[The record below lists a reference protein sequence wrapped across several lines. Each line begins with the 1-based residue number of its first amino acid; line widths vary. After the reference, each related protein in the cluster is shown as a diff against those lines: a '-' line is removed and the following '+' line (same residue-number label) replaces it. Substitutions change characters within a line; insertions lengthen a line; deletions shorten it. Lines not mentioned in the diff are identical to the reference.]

1 MGSQTSVVKQIDMKI
16 NIIRSRAMTNEE
28 TVVRRVLE
36 QWALKDPEALAQLFA
51 EDGVYDNVPD
61 EKPMEGHDAIRQWL
75 SAVFQICRVEAEVLN
90 MKKFSRKNKQNKILD
105 KKKKIKK
112 RNKKTLTKKVTQ
124 KCKKK

>member
-1 MGSQTSVVKQIDMKI
+1 
-16 NIIRSRAMTNEE
+16 MTNEE

-90 MKKFSRKNKQNKILD
+90 IATNGEWVLSERIDTHIFNSGQWTLPVMNASRIVDGKVQIWRD
-105 KKKKIKK
+105 YYC
-112 RNKKTLTKKVTQ
+112 RKTVEQLGIPE
-124 KCKKK
+124 